1 LGCEVRTSLRCPEP
15 SGLLPAVWE
24 DLDGRYAATQKS
36 SHIHGPDTMTSGGN
50 ATVVVCNA
58 DGLPPGRDPG
68 QAQLGSV
75 SDCQRSFCLN
85 AISSPGLLL
94 SLSNDFYVP
103 PRGTIAMALAPPQGG
118 GTAIAPQ
125 VRGRYVHHLAQPRS
139 PLPFHPHRYA
149 EVALELQT
157 SVCVSCSSN
166 AQMLRGERGQMQ
178 WHWHHHRKML
188 VNIVS
193 SHAAQNPHTVFRGHH
208 SIDSVFCGLC
218 LWAAVVRTRC
228 VWLGY
233 GCHSLAKG
241 VC

>member
-118 GTAIAPQ
+118 GGRQSLHKLGGDICTTSHSTAARCLSTPIDTPKLLWNCKLRSAC
-125 VRGRYVHHLAQPRS
+125 LAQGMPK
-139 PLPFHPHRYA
+139 
-149 EVALELQT
+149 
-157 SVCVSCSSN
+157 CSAGGDKCN
-166 AQMLRGERGQMQ
+166 GIGTTTERC
-178 WHWHHHRKML
+178 W
-188 VNIVS
+188 
-193 SHAAQNPHTVFRGHH
+193 
-208 SIDSVFCGLC
+208 
-218 LWAAVVRTRC
+218 
-228 VWLGY
+228 
-233 GCHSLAKG
+233 
-241 VC
+241 

>member
-1 LGCEVRTSLRCPEP
+1 MGCEVRTSLRCPEP

-103 PRGTIAMALAPPQGG
+103 PRGTIAMALAAPQGG
-118 GTAIAPQ
+118 GRQSLHKLGTTSHSPAARCLSTPIDTPKLLCNCKATSEYLWGWTGNGLRGCARWCLTCGAIAVPPPAAPPMPLQ
-125 VRGRYVHHLAQPRS
+125 LFPLGARRNHLKETATI
-139 PLPFHPHRYA
+139 
-149 EVALELQT
+149 LE
-157 SVCVSCSSN
+157 N
-166 AQMLRGERGQMQ
+166 
-178 WHWHHHRKML
+178 
-188 VNIVS
+188 
-193 SHAAQNPHTVFRGHH
+193 
-208 SIDSVFCGLC
+208 
-218 LWAAVVRTRC
+218 
-228 VWLGY
+228 
-233 GCHSLAKG
+233 
-241 VC
+241 